1 MTKLEIKNVNRRQF
15 VTGAAALGLGTLSG
29 CTSPRSKSFDAQIII
44 LGAGLSGLHA
54 ARLLESEG
62 RDVLVVEGSTRIG
75 GRVQTLRHA
84 GGAYTEAGGEQVGA
98 TYARLRDTAEQL
110 DIQLT
115 ADSPARRGTS
125 YAFEGKTYSAEAWSK
140 LTDHPFSPPF
150 KGASPTSPLF
160 RLAARNNPL
169 KNADDWQLESF
180 TPFDM
185 SAREFLSRN
194 GFETA
199 AQDIIGHT
207 LNGNNLDTYS
217 MMNLYRSLQIYTQSL
232 EAGPSMSIAGGAQR
246 LPEAMAASLSRDVM
260 TNFMVSRIEVADEA
274 ITITDKS
281 GRRLKAEQCICAL
294 PFGALRNIDISAP
307 LSPPQRDAIKGLAY
321 TQILQLHFKVGQP
334 YWETDGLP
342 PDMWMDGPLERIFI
356 NHDASG
362 NPTPS
367 GRAWINGDA
376 AAKLD
381 MHLGGYSS
389 AVHAAVSRLSSPP
402 NPRKSPEHLWRRV
415 HDRLGFFH
423 DENQH
428 AQRLVNVGMSWA
440 YWHLEMNAICLASA
454 QLLTEQ
460 SRLTDR
466 AADDHGRVDA
476 GSVVALAG
484 APRPPCDDPTDDHAN
499 SLAIAAGGASAGPP
513 RAPDCQDNCDSDGG
527 GDAEGGAGFNEE
539 YVLSKVFE
547 RQLSLKPS
555 VTAVTVIKSLVALL
569 TGRDDSPD
577 VCRRLLT
584 DSLLLFTRNHH
595 SSASDKEAATEM
607 LWTRLGTVLSKWWA
621 VWEAPGNA
629 PSVPPPGT
637 AAHKRFAGQP
647 TKSSRWC
654 YSVDMTDANEILAAS
669 GVPDSRF
676 FHKSKLSTVEEVER
690 TAPKDKPRLPVAVA
704 AVCVESRIQW
714 TWPSP
719 SMLPS
724 EKP

>member
-1 MTKLEIKNVNRRQF
+1 VQF
-15 VTGAAALGLGTLSG
+15 FADLGIPDLQKRVFLG
-29 CTSPRSKSFDAQIII
+29 
-44 LGAGLSGLHA
+44 GL
-54 ARLLESEG
+54 
-62 RDVLVVEGSTRIG
+62 
-75 GRVQTLRHA
+75 LR
-84 GGAYTEAGGEQVGA
+84 T
-98 TYARLRDTAEQL
+98 
-110 DIQLT
+110 
-115 ADSPARRGTS
+115 
-125 YAFEGKTYSAEAWSK
+125 
-140 LTDHPFSPPF
+140 
-150 KGASPTSPLF
+150 F
-160 RLAARNNPL
+160 R
-169 KNADDWQLESF
+169 
-180 TPFDM
+180 
-185 SAREFLSRN
+185 
-194 GFETA
+194 
-199 AQDIIGHT
+199 
-207 LNGNNLDTYS
+207 
-217 MMNLYRSLQIYTQSL
+217 
-232 EAGPSMSIAGGAQR
+232 
-246 LPEAMAASLSRDVM
+246 
-260 TNFMVSRIEVADEA
+260 
-274 ITITDKS
+274 
-281 GRRLKAEQCICAL
+281 
-294 PFGALRNIDISAP
+294 
-307 LSPPQRDAIKGLAY
+307 
-321 TQILQLHFKVGQP
+321 
-334 YWETDGLP
+334 
-342 PDMWMDGPLERIFI
+342 
-356 NHDASG
+356 
-362 NPTPS
+362 
-367 GRAWINGDA
+367 DA

-704 AVCVESRIQW
+704 TMMLMATKHEDNASAVNELMVLGRGEQAKNAPLAAAFCQAFHTAGLVQLAAASAPPPPSTGGRIVAGPVEASAKVGAAAPFSVGQNPNEGLYAAVEVKRKVTWLHQTKQNRAVRRDVRRATSRAQPGQGAQLDGVAPRTRRPPLVISHGAMP
-714 TWPSP
+714 PSSVTQEDRLGTRPFADGHTALGSDLPPPLYVDHRAAKRARVDPRVRSDVKWATHFDHVGHVAAP
-719 SMLPS
+719 SLLNAHDASLPHGPIPFVQSPYAPTRHWEQPATGTQAPLHPSLNVPATHLAPSLPS
-724 EKP
+724 SFIASGVKERAVPCPPTQEDRDTQSC

>member
-15 VTGAAALGLGTLSG
+15 VTGAAALGLGTLSA
-29 CTSPRSKSFDAQIII
+29 CSSPRGKSFDAQIII

-199 AQDIIGHT
+199 AQDIIGHA

-260 TNFMVSRIEVADEA
+260 TNFMVSRIEVTDEA
-274 ITITDKS
+274 VTIVDKS

-321 TQILQLHFKVGQP
+321 TQILQLHFKIGQP

-342 PDMWMDGPLERIFI
+342 PDMWMAGPLERIFI

-362 NPTPS
+362 NPTPF

-376 AAKLD
+376 AAKLAQLSD
-381 MHLGGYSS
+381 TDLQELLRAELSSSRAIKSGDIELLAVKRWTAQNSYSGGAYMHWQPAQIRNWASVMGARAG
-389 AVHAAVSRLSSPP
+389 RLSFAG
-402 NPRKSPEHLWRRV
+402 EHLSLM
-415 HDRLGFFH
+415 HTGLEGAMEAG
-423 DENQH
+423 EN
-428 AQRLVNVGMSWA
+428 
-440 YWHLEMNAICLASA
+440 
-454 QLLTEQ
+454 
-460 SRLTDR
+460 
-466 AADDHGRVDA
+466 AAF
-476 GSVVALAG
+476 ALM
-484 APRPPCDDPTDDHAN
+484 
-499 SLAIAAGGASAGPP
+499 
-513 RAPDCQDNCDSDGG
+513 
-527 GDAEGGAGFNEE
+527 
-539 YVLSKVFE
+539 
-547 RQLSLKPS
+547 
-555 VTAVTVIKSLVALL
+555 
-569 TGRDDSPD
+569 D
-577 VCRRLLT
+577 V
-584 DSLLLFTRNHH
+584 
-595 SSASDKEAATEM
+595 
-607 LWTRLGTVLSKWWA
+607 
-621 VWEAPGNA
+621 
-629 PSVPPPGT
+629 
-637 AAHKRFAGQP
+637 
-647 TKSSRWC
+647 
-654 YSVDMTDANEILAAS
+654 
-669 GVPDSRF
+669 
-676 FHKSKLSTVEEVER
+676 
-690 TAPKDKPRLPVAVA
+690 
-704 AVCVESRIQW
+704 
-714 TWPSP
+714 
-719 SMLPS
+719 
-724 EKP
+724 